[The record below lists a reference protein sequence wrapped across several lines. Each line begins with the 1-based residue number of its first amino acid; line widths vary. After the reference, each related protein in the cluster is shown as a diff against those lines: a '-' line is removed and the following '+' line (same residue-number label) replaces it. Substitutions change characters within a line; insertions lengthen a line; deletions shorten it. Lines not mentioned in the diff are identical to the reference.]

1 MKDAYMKEIV
11 RKACLRECKG
21 KRTVSRELGIAR
33 NTLKRLLKDANPPVY
48 RLEKPKPGT
57 VIGRYMP
64 FIEAWLK
71 EDEQASKK
79 QLYTDERIYERL
91 KTEHGYT
98 GSERRVR

>member
-1 MKDAYMKEIV
+1 
-11 RKACLRECKG
+11 
-21 KRTVSRELGIAR
+21 
-33 NTLKRLLKDANPPVY
+33 
-48 RLEKPKPGT
+48 
-57 VIGRYMP
+57 MP